1 MGGVME
7 EHNLWVEEFPGAI
20 MVCDT
25 QGIILEMN
33 RKAAETYKS
42 DGGLALIGTNVLDC
56 HPEPARTKLRQ
67 LMDKQQIN
75 AYTIEK
81 GGVKKLVY
89 QAPWF
94 VDGQYRGFM
103 ELAFEIPA
111 VLPHFVRD
119 KPPVPASKP

>member
-1 MGGVME
+1 ME
-7 EHNLWVEEFPGAI
+7 EHNLWVEGFPGGI

-33 RKAAETYKS
+33 DKSAETYKD
-42 DGGLALIGTNVLDC
+42 DGGRALIGTNVFDC

-67 LMDKQQIN
+67 LMEKQQVN

-81 GGVKKLVY
+81 RGVWKMIY
-89 QAPWF
+89 QAPWY
-94 VDGQYRGFM
+94 VDGQYAGFV

-111 VLPHFVRD
+111 ALPHFVRD
-119 KPPVPASKP
+119 KPSAPAGKS

>member
-1 MGGVME
+1 ME
-7 EHNLWVEEFPGAI
+7 EHNLWIEEFPGAI

-33 RKAAETYKS
+33 RKAVETYKS

-67 LMDKQQIN
+67 LMEKQQSN

-81 GGVKKLVY
+81 RGVWKMIY
-89 QAPWF
+89 QAPWY

-103 ELAFEIPA
+103 EISFDVPPS
-111 VLPHFVRD
+111 LPHFVRD
-119 KPPVPASKP
+119 QPPAPAGKS